1 MIDPR
6 KETEATADKEADGES
21 VDKESRLK
29 DLKAKKDPKGGMSN
43 EGAAPI
49 GDHFVGKRY

>member
-1 MIDPR
+1 MSDPK
-6 KETEATADKEADGES
+6 KETEAATEKELAGKPGDEES
-21 VDKESRLK
+21 GLK

-43 EGAAPI
+43 QGRDLI